1 MQLQLDDVA
10 AGYGRRPV
18 ITGLSLALE
27 AGAFV
32 TMLGPNG
39 AGKTTTARVI
49 AGLLPARQG
58 RIAFEG
64 HDITRITPDARVAR
78 GIAPQLRRGARQAD
92 GARLQDETKARDFQ
106 RDARVLLDEEHRSA
120 ARVDARD
127 RADDLLDE
135 PGSQPQ

>member
-1 MQLQLDDVA
+1 MQLQLDGVA

-49 AGLLPARQG
+49 AGLLPRG
-58 RIAFEG
+58 RAG
-64 HDITRITPDARVAR
+64 SRSRAATSRGWHRTRA
-78 GIAPQLRRGARQAD
+78 
-92 GARLQDETKARDFQ
+92 
-106 RDARVLLDEEHRSA
+106 
-120 ARVDARD
+120 
-127 RADDLLDE
+127 
-135 PGSQPQ
+135 